1 VLNSDRIAVMVEIVR
16 FCELSRDMVQI
27 MNKMSLNNIYAEA
40 YLAILTQ
47 QKLLLHEDGKYET
60 TDRGRQFLSTY
71 DQLEKI
77 IVIPASPVKEM
88 RVFLSSSASQTP
100 DLVSRL

>member
-1 VLNSDRIAVMVEIVR
+1 MYKGN
-16 FCELSRDMVQI
+16 LSFVQT
-27 MNKMSLNNIYAEA
+27 NA
-40 YLAILTQ
+40 YLSLLIS

-77 IVIPASPVKEM
+77 IGIPASPVKEM